1 MLELLQKVFGTAND
15 RALKK
20 LWPQVKQVNAFEERI
35 KKLDDAALRAKTGEF
50 RQKLANGASL
60 EDIRPEAFAVC
71 REAAWRV
78 LGMRHYDVQIL
89 GGHVLHSGRIAEMK
103 TGEGKT
109 LVATLPVYLN
119 ALSGK
124 GVHLVTVNDYL
135 ARRDAEWMGQL
146 YRWLGLSTG
155 VIVNGL
161 SDQER
166 QTAYNSDITYG
177 QNNEFGF
184 DYLRD
189 NMKFDLASYVQ
200 RELNYA
206 IIDEV
211 DSILIDEARTPLI
224 ISGPSEGD
232 SELYPVVD
240 AIIPKLKKD
249 IHYNIDEKAHSATL
263 TEEGV
268 GEAERLLGVDNLY
281 DPTHIVVLHHV
292 NNALKAHALYRR
304 DVNYLVH
311 EGEVLIIDEHTG
323 RLMPGRRWSDGL
335 HQAVEAKEGVPVQPE
350 NQTLAT
356 ISFQNYFRLYDKLS
370 GMTGTAKTEE
380 GEFQNIY
387 KLDVVVVPT
396 NKPILRDDMADLV
409 YRTEKGK
416 FRACVAEIKE
426 RHAKGQPVLVGTT
439 SVEKSEI
446 IHRMLKAEGIEHS
459 VLNAKHHAREAA
471 IVAQAGRLGRVTV
484 ATNMAG
490 RGTDIILGG
499 NAEYWGQSLIEDLGH
514 IKRHTG
520 VWEKVEDFVKQIVIG
535 HEDHARQLRADTP
548 ALHFIPEEFIE
559 QIAETRDLF
568 KSEQKAVL
576 EAGGLYILGTE
587 RHESRR
593 IDNQLRGRAGRQGDP
608 GASRFY
614 LSLED
619 DLMRIFAGDRM
630 TAIMD
635 RLGMNDDQPIEAGMV
650 SKAIENA
657 QQRVEGQHFD
667 SRKNLL
673 EYDDVMNQQRKT
685 IYGLRRTVLGADEDE
700 LRELLLDSVED
711 LVVHQVN
718 TRCPERTRPEE
729 WDRDGLQNDVLYQFN
744 HQIDLSDLPTARIRY
759 QEAIYFAV
767 EPLYLAKAEKVDRSV
782 SSNFKGSVGEADL
795 AALEASGDKAHIKGV
810 ARAVAEQVETREP
823 PAPAEGEEA
832 EAQVGPTELHTTTF
846 TLESDGQVK
855 VSFAAKRPRWLEDG
869 KTVVVEGTV
878 GEDGTFVA
886 RTLAKPL
893 FHRLEKDFFLR
904 VIDEQWKD
912 HLTVMDQLRS
922 GIGLR
927 GYGQRDPKKE
937 YQKEG
942 FRLFADLLVDVK
954 SKVVGQLVRLEV
966 RSEEEVRAAEEAHR
980 RQIEAQLRQMQML
993 GGQQDKTEDGQPRS
1007 NPAQSPSPDDILAA
1021 PRRRAV
1027 GTVRRERPKI
1037 GRNDPCWCGS
1047 GAKYKK
1053 CHMAEDDEAARQQ
1066 PPA

>member
-1 MLELLQKVFGTAND
+1 MLEMLQKVFGTAND

-20 LWPQVKQVNAFEERI
+20 LWPQVRAVNAHEA
-35 KKLDDAALRAKTGEF
+35 KTKQLDDAALKAKTGEF
-50 RQKLANGASL
+50 RQKLDNGASL
-60 EDIRPEAFAVC
+60 ADVQAEAFAVC

-78 LGMRHYDVQIL
+78 LGMRHYDVQLL
-89 GGHVLHSGRIAEMK
+89 GGGVLHAGRIAEMK

-119 ALSGK
+119 ALTGR
-124 GVHLVTVNDYL
+124 GVHLITVNDYL

-146 YRWLGLSTG
+146 YRWLGLTTG

-166 QTAYNSDITYG
+166 QVAYNSDITYG

-189 NMKFDLASYVQ
+189 NMKFDLSRYVQ

-224 ISGPSEGD
+224 ISGPSGGD
-232 SELYPVVD
+232 AELYPVVD
-240 AIIPKLKKD
+240 RIIPKLKRD

-268 GEAERLLGVDNLY
+268 AETERLLDVPNLY
-281 DPTHIVVLHHV
+281 DPAHIIVLHHV
-292 NNALKAHALYRR
+292 NNALKAHTLYRR

-335 HQAVEAKEGVPVQPE
+335 HQAVEAKEGVSVQPE

-356 ISFQNYFRLYDKLS
+356 ISFQNYFRLYNKLS

-387 KLDVVVVPT
+387 SLDVVVVPT
-396 NKPILRDDMADLV
+396 NKPILRADEGDLV

-426 RHAKGQPVLVGTT
+426 RHAIGQPVLVGTT

-446 IHRMLKAEGIEHS
+446 IHRMLQAEGIDHA
-459 VLNAKHHAREAA
+459 VLNAKHHAREAP

-499 NAEYWGQSLIEDLGH
+499 NAEYWGQSLIEDLGV
-514 IKRHTG
+514 IRRHTAD
-520 VWEKVEDFVKQIVIG
+520 WEKVEDFVKQIVIG
-535 HEDHARQLRADTP
+535 HEQAARTLRAEHP
-548 ALHFIPEEFIE
+548 ELHFIPEDFEV
-559 QIAETRDLF
+559 QIAATRDLF
-568 KSEQKAVL
+568 RGEQKEVL
-576 EAGGLYILGTE
+576 EAGGLFILGTE

-630 TAIMD
+630 TAVMD

-650 SKAIENA
+650 SRAIESA
-657 QQRVEGQHFD
+657 QERVEAQHFD

-685 IYGLRRTVLGADEDE
+685 VYELRRMVLGADEPA
-700 LRELLLDSVED
+700 LRELVLDAIED
-711 LVVHQVN
+711 LVVAMVGK
-718 TRCPERTRPEE
+718 RCPERARPDD
-729 WDRDGLQNDVLYQFN
+729 WDQAALQNDALYQFN
-744 HQIDLSDLPTARIRY
+744 ASVDLSVLPTARIKY

-767 EPLYLAKAEKVDRSV
+767 EPLYLAQAQTVDRSV
-782 SSNFKGSVGEADL
+782 SGNFKPTVGELDVE
-795 AALEASGDKAHIKGV
+795 ALKGGGQKFHVKGLGRDITVEKKEVVSDDPEVPSRTEAT
-810 ARAVAEQVETREP
+810 TRF
-823 PAPAEGEEA
+823 
-832 EAQVGPTELHTTTF
+832 V
-846 TLESDGQVK
+846 LESEGTVP
-855 VSFAAKRPRWLEDG
+855 VSFGAERPRWLFDG
-869 KTVVVEGTV
+869 AVVVVEGV
-878 GEDGTFVA
+878 LDAEGVLVA

-893 FHRLEKDFFLR
+893 FHRLEKDFYLR
-904 VIDEQWKD
+904 QIDELWKD

-937 YQKEG
+937 YQREG
-942 FRLFADLLVDVK
+942 FSLFTELLVEIK
-954 SKVVGQLVRLEV
+954 SQVVGQLLRLEV
-966 RSEEEVRAAEEAHR
+966 QSEEEVRAAEEAHR
-980 RQIEAQLRQMQML
+980 RQIEAQLRQMQMT
-993 GGQQDKTEDGQPRS
+993 GGQQDKTEDGQPRA
-1007 NPAQSPSPDDILAA
+1007 NPPLQGPAPDDILSA
-1021 PRRRAV
+1021 PRRRAPQ
-1027 GTVRRERPKI
+1027 TVRRERPKI

-1047 GAKYKK
+1047 GSKYKK
-1053 CHMAEDDEAARQQ
+1053 CHMESDEELARQQ
-1066 PPA
+1066 PQA